1 MRWIFLKAK
10 LGVIFNLQNSQLLT
24 LSLPTEEIFQVHSK
38 SWQVFQQSIFVLSG
52 EKCHYQGH
60 WIRNFR
66 FFLLVFWFTS
76 SFLGKFECH
85 CLSAI
90 RIFQCFSSHNPGT
103 FRQTTLNWEWWR
115 LCRSFI
121 NNRRERRLTCQQLI
135 GYIKHTWKISYFSAC
150 VVRAF
155 QGCESRCIWLSLLGL
170 SEQRLSKNHQMT
182 AKKILYE
189 SSSWSRR
196 TPIFDPHLA
205 NTSD

>member
-10 LGVIFNLQNSQLLT
+10 LGVIFNLQNSLLLT

-38 SWQVFQQSIFVLSG
+38 SWQIFQQSIFVLSG

-76 SFLGKFECH
+76 SFRKIWMSL
-85 CLSAI
+85 I
-90 RIFQCFSSHNPGT
+90 RYGFFSVLAAMVKT
-103 FRQTTLNWEWWR
+103 R
-115 LCRSFI
+115 RSFI

-189 SSSWSRR
+189 SSSWSRP